1 MEIVRKAAFK
11 VVGLPVRVADD
22 QRWIEMPKAWKA
34 LFARAEEI
42 PHCAA
47 PAFVEVTVAKGEGAS
62 DEIVGCEVS
71 EIDRVPEGMTALE
84 IPAQT
89 YLHHRHAGPPHAI
102 ATAYGEMLTWARR
115 NHCALGGFKLDFG
128 YTRDGAGS
136 AHDLYVKVV

>member
-11 VVGLPVRVADD
+11 VVGLPLRVADD

-34 LFARAEEI
+34 LFARADEI
-42 PHCAA
+42 SHCAA
-47 PAFVEVTVAKGEGAS
+47 PTFVDVTVGKAEGAS

-71 EIDRVPEGMTALE
+71 EIDGVPEGMTALE

-89 YLHHRHAGPPHAI
+89 YLHHRHAGPPHAV
-102 ATAYGEMLTWARR
+102 ASAYGEMIAWARR
-115 NHCALGGFKLDFG
+115 NACTLGELKLDFG
-128 YTRDGAGS
+128 YTRDGADS